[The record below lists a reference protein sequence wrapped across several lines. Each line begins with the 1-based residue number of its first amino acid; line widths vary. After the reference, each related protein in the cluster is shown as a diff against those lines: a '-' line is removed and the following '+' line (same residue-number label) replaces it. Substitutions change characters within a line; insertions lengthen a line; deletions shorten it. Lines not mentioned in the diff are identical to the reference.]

1 MGQYKLHLLTIPRFS
16 RRGRVPALLLCA
28 FLLLSLSLTTTAPAR
43 TADAADLSA
52 WLADWDLARGM
63 AEWRAHPGL
72 FDSVRIFAAYFD
84 EKDRPYLAPAWAALF
99 GGDVRRV
106 FGRTPVFL
114 TVVNDWTTASGKNN
128 RLKDPQ
134 LVRRLLA
141 DPATRAAHIDAL
153 IALARSNNFSGLE
166 IDYENIEAAVW
177 PQFLDFVAALF
188 QRTRREGLTL
198 AVLLQPQARYLGTP
212 LPAGPHYVL
221 MGYNLFGS
229 HSGPGPKA
237 TPEFLAQQ
245 AQSLRAIGALDAT
258 ALALATGGYD
268 WTAPKVAA
276 QLDETAAD
284 ALLARTQAVSSRSAT
299 DGYLVSRYR
308 DNKGVSHEVWHA
320 DAQTLA
326 TLWQAAHDAG
336 FSRLVV
342 WRLGGNA
349 PALFNWLQ
357 TLKH

>member
-1 MGQYKLHLLTIPRFS
+1 MPRFFH
-16 RRGRVPALLLCA
+16 RGVVPALLLGACL
-28 FLLLSLSLTTTAPAR
+28 FLSLSLTTAAPAQTVAPGR
-43 TADAADLSA
+43 AAGLSA

-84 EKDRPYLAPAWAALF
+84 EKDRPYLAPAWASLF
-99 GGDVRRV
+99 SGDVRRV
-106 FGRTPVFL
+106 FGRTPAFL

-153 IALARSNNFSGLE
+153 IALVRSNGFSGLE
-166 IDYENIEAAVW
+166 IDYENIDAAVW
-177 PQFLDFVAALF
+177 PQFLDFVAALY
-188 QRTRREGLTL
+188 QRTQRERLTL

-212 LPAGPHYVL
+212 LPAGPQYVL

-237 TPEFLAQQ
+237 TPEFLVQQ

-268 WTAPKVAA
+268 WSAPKVAA
-276 QLDETAAD
+276 QLDEAAAA
-284 ALLARTQAVSSRSAT
+284 ALVARTQAVSRRSAP
-299 DGYLVSRYR
+299 DGYLVSQYR
-308 DNKGVSHEVWHA
+308 DTKGVSHEVWHA

-326 TLWQAAHDAG
+326 TLWQAASAAG

-349 PALFNWLQ
+349 PELFNWLQ